1 MADQKENSML
11 EHYVSDRKTLGCL
24 RAGPSGPYMDGF
36 AEFLHRAGY
45 RNAGARDY
53 LRTAAHLGQFL
64 LFRKIEIADF
74 EANTREAFL
83 DHFPR
88 CQCAFFQARK
98 ADYDTRCGAKRFHEY
113 LLQRKVC
120 RPPSEAEVQVW
131 PELVESFRN
140 WYRQHRGVSE
150 RTLDQYL
157 HGASALVE
165 KLGADPSQWD
175 AHQVRSIVL
184 DCAQQKGTSSAQ
196 KAVTATR
203 VFLRFLS
210 FRGQCRAGLD
220 QAIPPV
226 AHWKLAALPP
236 CLTADELNRLIAACE
251 GDSPSRRRDRAV
263 VLLLAR
269 LGLRAG
275 DVAGL
280 RLTDIEWQSG
290 TMRVSGKG
298 RREVRLPLPQDVGDA
313 LLSYLECRPRL
324 GHTERVF
331 VRNIA
336 PFRPGVT
343 SAAISAVVG
352 RALKRADIV
361 ARSKGAHLLRHTAAT
376 EMLRHDVPLDRI
388 GLVLRHRSLHMTASY
403 AKVDVALLSQ
413 VSQPWPEV
421 KS

>member
-1 MADQKENSML
+1 ML
-11 EHYVSDRKTLGCL
+11 ENYYSDRKTLGCL
-24 RAGPSGPYMDGF
+24 RAGPSGPYIDSF
-36 AEFLHRAGY
+36 AEALHRAGY
-45 RNAGARDY
+45 CSVSVRGY
-53 LRTAAHLGQFL
+53 LPVAAHLGQFL
-64 LFRKIEIADF
+64 LFHRIEIADLGVS
-74 EANTREAFL
+74 TQEAFL

-88 CQCAFFQARK
+88 CQCTFFQARK
-98 ADYDTRCGAKRFHEY
+98 ADHVMRSGAKCFYEY
-113 LLQRKVC
+113 LVQRKVC

-157 HGASALVE
+157 HGASVLVE

-203 VFLRFLS
+203 AFLRFVS
-210 FRGQCRAGLD
+210 FRGLCPAGLE

-236 CLTADELNRLIAACE
+236 CLTADELNRLITACDE
-251 GDSPSRRRDRAV
+251 DSPRRRRDRAV

-324 GHTERVF
+324 DHTDRVF
-331 VRNIA
+331 VRNVA
-336 PFRPGVT
+336 PFRPGIT
-343 SAAISAVVG
+343 AAAISAIVG
-352 RALKRADIV
+352 RALKRAGIV

-403 AKVDVALLSQ
+403 AKVDVALLKQ

-421 KS
+421 QA

>member
-1 MADQKENSML
+1 ML

-24 RAGPSGPYMDGF
+24 RAGPSGPHMDGF
-36 AEFLHRAGY
+36 AESLHRAGY
-45 RNAGARDY
+45 RNTSARDY
-53 LRTAAHLGQFL
+53 LRVAAHLGQFL
-64 LFRKIEIADF
+64 LHRRIEIADL
-74 EANTREAFL
+74 ETSTREAFL

-88 CQCAFFQARK
+88 CQCAFFQARIV
-98 ADYDTRCGAKRFHEY
+98 DHDTRCGTKRFHEF
-113 LLQRKVC
+113 LFQSKIC
-120 RPPSEAEVQVW
+120 RPISEAEVEVW

-150 RTLDQYL
+150 RTLVQYL

-175 AHQVRSIVL
+175 AQQVRSIVL

-196 KAVTATR
+196 KSVTATR
-203 VFLRFLS
+203 AFLRFVV
-210 FRGQCRAGLD
+210 FRGQCRAGLE

-226 AHWKLAALPP
+226 AHWRLATLPP
-236 CLTADELNRLIAACE
+236 CLTADELNRVIVACD

-275 DVAGL
+275 DVAAL
-280 RLTDIEWQSG
+280 RFTDIEWPNG
-290 TMRVSGKG
+290 TMRVLGKG

-313 LLSYLECRPRL
+313 ILRYLECSPRL
-324 GHTERVF
+324 DHTDRIF

-343 SAAISAVVG
+343 SAGISAIVK
-352 RALKRADIV
+352 RALKRAGI
-361 ARSKGAHLLRHTAAT
+361 AAPSKGAHLLRHTAAT
-376 EMLRHDVPLDRI
+376 EMLRHDVPLDKI

-403 AKVDVALLSQ
+403 AKVDVALLKQ
-413 VSQPWPEV
+413 VSQPWPGV
-421 KS
+421 KA